1 MAREGDMNQ
10 IEFRADHR
18 LSDTMAL
25 QLFMLRNHLLRRSL
39 ILAACLLGAVIVTTL
54 MNDAPLSDSLADL
67 EQNAGRYLMLV
78 LLGLAVISAIALL
91 LAVVAWR
98 RLRKPRQIEAVIT
111 QDGITLQKEGFSYGT
126 RWVDATLLT
135 ENRAAYLMKFN
146 RLYMR
151 LPKRGFTPDQD
162 ALFREIALVAV
173 PRPANHLPVQ
183 GVTR

>member
-1 MAREGDMNQ
+1 MNR

-18 LSDTMAL
+18 LGDTMAL

-78 LLGLAVISAIALL
+78 LVGLAVIYAIALL
-91 LAVVAWR
+91 LAVLAWR
-98 RLRKPRQIEAVIT
+98 RLRKPRQIEAFIT

-126 RWVDATLLT
+126 RWADATLLT

-173 PRPANHLPVQ
+173 PKPANHLPVQ
-183 GVTR
+183 GITR